1 MFIDD
6 PVILQELCD
15 RGNKTA
21 AEHCLILK
29 TEANKGEP
37 LLYALRQ
44 AFTNL
49 DVEIKETEW

>member
-1 MFIDD
+1 MSESHGT
-6 PVILQELCD
+6 ILILKRHEDLE
-15 RGNKTA
+15 KVA
-21 AEHCLILK
+21 AYVLK

-37 LLYALRQ
+37 LFYALRQ